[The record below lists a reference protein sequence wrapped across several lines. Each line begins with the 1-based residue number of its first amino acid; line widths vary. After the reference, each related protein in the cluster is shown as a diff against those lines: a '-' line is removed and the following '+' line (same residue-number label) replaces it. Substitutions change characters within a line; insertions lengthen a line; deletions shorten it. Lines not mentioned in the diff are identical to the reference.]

1 MYDVVIYA
9 PWAAPL
15 LAGEASSGGAERQML
30 LLARAM
36 AERGLHVCLVVF
48 AANRGLSGFAGDVD
62 LAVQP
67 PPRRVGS
74 RPVHALSYISMLGRT
89 IKRLRPRVVVQRSAG
104 PTTGVLALFARAMR
118 TRFVYSSASIADF
131 QFARVEPRRE
141 KVWSFHFGVRLA
153 HVIVVQ
159 TEEQAALCRRR
170 FRRQP
175 VVIKSIA
182 ELSEARAERPEAFM
196 WIGRFAAY
204 KRPEVFVDLAR
215 RVPEAS
221 FRMVGMANTREE
233 ARLKQRIA
241 VAARDLPN
249 LTLLPGLRRREVA
262 EQLAS
267 AVAVVNTSDF
277 EGMSNVF
284 LEGWSR
290 GVPALSFRHDPDGVI
305 TGAGLGGFA
314 HGSPARL
321 ADIARSMWN
330 SRSDRSDL
338 ARVCRDYVRREHSA
352 DVVVPRWIEA
362 LGLKRP

>member
-1 MYDVVIYA
+1 MYDVVFYA

-36 AERGLHVCLVVF
+36 AERGLHVCVVVLT
-48 AANRGLSGFAGDVD
+48 ANRGLPASVGDVD
-62 LAVQP
+62 VAVQP
-67 PPRRVGS
+67 RPRVGT
-74 RPVHALSYISMLGRT
+74 RPVQVLSYISTLGRA
-89 IKRLRPRVVVQRSAG
+89 IKRLRPRVVVHRSAG

-118 TRFVYSSASIADF
+118 SRFIYSSASVADF
-131 QFARVEPRRE
+131 QFASVEPRRE
-141 KVWSFHFGVRLA
+141 KVWCFHLGVRMA

-182 ELSEARAERPEAFM
+182 EFSEARAERPEAFL

-221 FRMVGMANTREE
+221 FRMVGIANTAEE
-233 ARLKQRIA
+233 IRLEQRIA
-241 VAARDLPN
+241 AAAGELPN
-249 LTLLPGLRRREVA
+249 LTLLPGLRRGEVA

-290 GVPALSFRHDPDGVI
+290 GVPALSLRHDPDGVI
-305 TGAGLGGFA
+305 TRAGLGGFA

-330 SRSDRSDL
+330 SRSDRSDV

-352 DVVVPRWIEA
+352 DAVVPRWIEA
-362 LGLKRP
+362 LGLKRQ